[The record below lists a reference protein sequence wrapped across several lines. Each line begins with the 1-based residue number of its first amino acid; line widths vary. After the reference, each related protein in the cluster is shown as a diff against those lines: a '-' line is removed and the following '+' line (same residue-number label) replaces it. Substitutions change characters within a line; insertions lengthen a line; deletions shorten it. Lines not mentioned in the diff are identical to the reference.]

1 VYSIN
6 GLTGGEI
13 ADFMAVKVGDV
24 NASAVPNQLLSGDTR
39 DGLADLTFQIDEQ
52 EMKAGEEYT
61 IHFKAKDFPAIQG
74 YQFTL
79 NFDNEAIAF
88 VDFTAGFIDVS
99 SENFGLSKLDKGII
113 TSSWNDRVARTLAD
127 DDVLFSLSFKAKAPT
142 KISEVLQINSR
153 YTAAEAYTE
162 NAERMNLK
170 LLFNTKTG
178 LQEAQ
183 AFALYQNR
191 PNPFKEA
198 SIIGFVL
205 PEASSASLSIYDL
218 SGRMLKVI
226 EGDFEKGYN
235 EVNIDGSDLGS
246 KGVFYYQLDTPNST
260 ATKKMIVIE

>member
-1 VYSIN
+1 V
-6 GLTGGEI
+6 
-13 ADFMAVKVGDV
+13 
-24 NASAVPNQLLSGDTR
+24 SGDTR
-39 DGLADLTFQIDEQ
+39 DGLADLNFQIDEQ
-52 EMKAGEEYT
+52 TMKAGEVYT
-61 IHFKAKDFPAIQG
+61 INFKAKDFSAIQG

-79 NFDNEAIAF
+79 NFDPQVMEF
-88 VDFTAGFIDVS
+88 VDIAAGALSVDS
-99 SENFGLSKLDKGII
+99 KNFGLSKLNEGII
-113 TSSWNDRVARTLAD
+113 TSSWYERTARNLTD
-127 DDVLFSLSFKAKAPT
+127 DEVVFGLTFKAKASV
-142 KISEVLQINSR
+142 KISEVLQLNSR
-153 YTAAEAYTE
+153 YTTAEAYTE
-162 NAERMNLK
+162 NAERMNLN
-170 LLFNTKTG
+170 LLYNTATG
-178 LQEAQ
+178 FQEANS
-183 AFALYQNR
+183 FALYQNR